1 MFQCVFESYIHFSNY
16 AENFVQRFS
25 IFIVMKQGETPLPI
39 NQKQFKL
46 TVKRAIKLC
55 MAEIKKVT
63 LLIWVSEIFMT
74 NG

>member
-1 MFQCVFESYIHFSNY
+1 
-16 AENFVQRFS
+16 
-25 IFIVMKQGETPLPI
+25 MKQGETPLPI